1 MDERWE
7 EDVKEF
13 GAVNITGFR
22 IVDTTRPYVRNF
34 LRTWMSLDTN
44 LFPGAGSNYISV
56 STCSPAVPGRG
67 MVDEREGGDRRCIG
81 MVVKKS
87 MD

>member
-34 LRTWMSLDTN
+34 LNTWMSLDTD
-44 LFPGAGSNYISV
+44 LFPGAGNNYISV
-56 STCSPAVPGRG
+56 STCVCVCVCVCARASHVTP
-67 MVDEREGGDRRCIG
+67 I
-81 MVVKKS
+81 
-87 MD
+87 